1 MAEPRVQLTYG
12 DAKHQILELLL
23 LCAAEHDSERLVGLD
38 PAIDNRFDDID
49 SALPRH
55 AGPEFDKLIT
65 AFEFCA
71 GWLDSS
77 NHDWKFYK
85 GIKAGDWPR
94 LAHLVVADIGAD
106 REISDSSVLSHFGPK
121 RQVDR
126 PSLLQ
131 RLKRFFSQ

>member
-1 MAEPRVQLTYG
+1 MAERRVQLTYG
-12 DAKHQILELLL
+12 DAKQQILEVLL
-23 LCAAEHDSERLVGLD
+23 LCAAEHDSGRLVGLD
-38 PAIDNRFDDID
+38 PAIDNRFDVID

-55 AGPEFDKLIT
+55 TGPEFNKLII

-94 LAHLVVADIGAD
+94 LARLVVADLVAD

-121 RQVDR
+121 EQVDR
-126 PSLLQ
+126 PSLLE
-131 RLKRFFSQ
+131 RLNRFFSR